1 MKVTTQHIISAIIG
15 HWRNGAALAEINK
28 VTAVPIS
35 VIIKIISK
43 YEAESND
50 RERQA

>member
-1 MKVTTQHIISAIIG
+1 MKLTTKPIISAIIG

-50 RERQA
+50 REREA